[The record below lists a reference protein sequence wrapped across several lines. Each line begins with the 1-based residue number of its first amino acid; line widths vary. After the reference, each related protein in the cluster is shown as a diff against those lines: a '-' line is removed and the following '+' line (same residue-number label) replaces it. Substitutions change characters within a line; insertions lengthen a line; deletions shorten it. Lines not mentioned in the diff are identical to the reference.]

1 MQDFKGSKIFACGA
15 FIFNIHIFRF
25 RMHARLQVDIDF
37 NTESKFSFSRSGF
50 FSPLGGHSKV
60 TKPVKLL
67 FYPIGAFRGPRNHPV
82 SIARSFCVNMDKHAA
97 ISQNW
102 KNPFVNKQPGV
113 QHEGEFWEEE
123 RWLAVW
129 LIGLSTRQNL
139 IKIFTRK
146 LNSFLYFYVN
156 IFYLVLFLDID
167 ILEE

>member
-1 MQDFKGSKIFACGA
+1 MGEVKIFLISGGKKLSCEGEGYFFRGGQFILRSFSHFEMQDFKGSKIFACGA

-37 NTESKFSFSRSGF
+37 NIESKFSFSRSGF

-97 ISQNW
+97 ISQN
-102 KNPFVNKQPGV
+102 
-113 QHEGEFWEEE
+113 
-123 RWLAVW
+123 
-129 LIGLSTRQNL
+129 
-139 IKIFTRK
+139 
-146 LNSFLYFYVN
+146 
-156 IFYLVLFLDID
+156 
-167 ILEE
+167 